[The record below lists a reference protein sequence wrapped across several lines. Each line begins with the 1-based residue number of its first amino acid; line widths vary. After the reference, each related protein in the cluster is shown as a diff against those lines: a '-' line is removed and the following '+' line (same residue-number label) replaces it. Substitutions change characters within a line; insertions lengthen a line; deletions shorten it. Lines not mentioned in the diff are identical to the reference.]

1 MTAFIVLNNHNGRH
15 GFAGTTI
22 ADVNGWCSAH
32 FGKDALAFAQM
43 LTARF
48 DAAFIVLRV
57 ISGDRLLVRARILQG
72 PAPVATMAFRL
83 APRSQQ
89 AHLSWIVL
97 APTARGGLVS
107 KPLLQNLLL
116 IERECGIT
124 RVTLHAGLSHG
135 GYVWAMHGFLPQTDA
150 KWLQLA
156 ARLRAKLDGL
166 ATPLPPLQTQ
176 AIKQVLSSPDRFAL
190 RAVAAAVTPVAA
202 TTLGKHLL
210 LGERWDGELD
220 FADQSSAL
228 IYFRRIGL
236 LP

>member
-1 MTAFIVLNNHNGRH
+1 VTAFIVLNNNDGRR

-22 ADVNGWCSAH
+22 ADVNRWCGAN
-32 FGKDALAFAQM
+32 FGRDALHLAQT

-48 DAAFIVLRV
+48 DAAFVLLRV
-57 ISGDRLLVRARILQG
+57 ISGDRLFVRARIFQG
-72 PAPVATMAFRL
+72 PTPVATLAFRL
-83 APRSQQ
+83 APRTHQ

-116 IERECGIT
+116 IERDCGVT

-156 ARLRAKLDGL
+156 ARLRAKLDAL
-166 ATPLPPLQTQ
+166 ALPLPPLQTQ
-176 AIKQVLSSPDRFAL
+176 AIKQILSSSDRFAL
-190 RAVAAAVTPVAA
+190 RAVAAAVTPVAK

-210 LGERWDGELD
+210 LGERWEGELD
-220 FADQSSAL
+220 FSDRSSAL
-228 IYFRRIGL
+228 IYLKRIGL

>member
-1 MTAFIVLNNHNGRH
+1 VTAFIVLNNNDGRH

-22 ADVNGWCSAH
+22 ADVNRWCGAN
-32 FGKDALAFAQM
+32 FGRDALHLAQT

-48 DAAFIVLRV
+48 DAAFVLLRV
-57 ISGDRLLVRARILQG
+57 ISGDRLVVRARIFQG
-72 PAPVATMAFRL
+72 PTSVATLAFRL
-83 APRSQQ
+83 APRTHQ
-89 AHLSWIVL
+89 AHLSWLVL

-116 IERECGIT
+116 IERDCGVT

-135 GYVWAMHGFLPQTDA
+135 GYVWAMHGFLPETDA

-156 ARLRAKLDGL
+156 TRLRAKLDGL
-166 ATPLPPLQTQ
+166 ALPLPPLQTQ
-176 AIKQVLSSPDRFAL
+176 AIKQILSSSDRFAL
-190 RAVAAAVTPVAA
+190 RAVAAAVTPVAK

-210 LGERWDGELD
+210 LGERWEGELD
-220 FADQSSAL
+220 FSDRSSAL
-228 IYFRRIGL
+228 IYFKRIGL

>member
-1 MTAFIVLNNHNGRH
+1 VTAFIVLNNRSGQY

-22 ADVNGWCSAH
+22 VDVNRWCSAN
-32 FGKDALAFAQM
+32 FGRDALHFAQT

-57 ISGDRLLVRARILQG
+57 ISSDRLFVRARIFQG
-72 PAPVATMAFRL
+72 PTPVATMAFRL
-83 APRSQQ
+83 APRLRQ

-116 IERECGIT
+116 IERDCGIT
-124 RVTLHAGLSHG
+124 RVTLRAGLSHG
-135 GYVWAMHGFLPQTDA
+135 GYVWAIHGFLPETDA

-156 ARLRAKLDGL
+156 ARLQAKLTTL
-166 ATPLPPLQTQ
+166 APPLPPPQAQ
-176 AIKQVLSSPDRFAL
+176 AINQILSSPDRFAL
-190 RAVAAAVTPVAA
+190 RAVAAALTPVAA

-210 LGERWDGELD
+210 LGEGWDGELD
-220 FADQSSAL
+220 FSDQSSAL
-228 IYFRRIGL
+228 IYLRRIGL